1 METDSKPI
9 LGIDADE
16 NVLKCAKGLDVSA
29 CGYFGGPVCA
39 KCGAKPV
46 MMKMVPL
53 DETGESKG
61 MKPMMGYDEMAESE
75 EEDADE
81 AVAVVSMSR
90 DEKQYLKTYGI
101 VKYKQKY
108 KKNPYLESLSGAEM
122 KSMMENAAQITG
134 MEEEVDMVSNRSK
147 KGMGMPAPS
156 MNVQDMTTDE
166 DEDITEEEKAVLW
179 EINRR
184 RKARGL
190 VNTMN
195 SMASEK
201 DMHGDE
207 EEDEEK
213 MYGMMIPKKKNMHG
227 DMPMEE
233 EDEEKMYGMNTMPKK
248 KKGMGMGVPMIEEED
263 EEKMYD
269 MLMPKKKKNMH
280 GDMPMDEEEDE
291 DSDLTDEEKALIA
304 QINKRRQARG
314 LARTT
319 NAFKE
324 KSEVDVLLSEARD
337 HRIESM
343 GLKWDDLGEDGY
355 ICSIERK
362 SHSGSQSVCDD
373 CEGGCLAEKGLPGL
387 LHVEGLAEQ
396 EFKGIVIDSG
406 YSSEA
411 DMFVVDVQVKD
422 GSIREVFIDG
432 TTAEIVGFHK
442 LDDNIFE
449 QKSAV
454 DELLVISFV
463 EAAEI
468 AVKSIDGTIIAVEPD
483 IFEGIDSYA
492 VEIDGVDGKSYDV
505 FVGLDGE
512 VLGYDRYEPEEAE
525 DIEAEAAEI
534 ALKKAFSDDRR
545 MAMAKEGTA
554 MPDGSY
560 PIASEDDLKNA
571 IQSYGRAKDK
581 EAAKLHIMKRAN
593 EMGKESMIPSAWVM
607 GGGMSRKGDSSLDAG
622 FMKSLIEFELLQS
635 DEELS

>member
-1 METDSKPI
+1 METDNKPI
-9 LGIDADE
+9 LSVDTEG
-16 NVLKCAKGLDVSA
+16 NVLKCAKAAEVSA
-29 CGYFGGPVCA
+29 CGYTGGALCA

-53 DETGESKG
+53 DETSDSKG
-61 MKPMMGYDEMAESE
+61 MKPMMGNEEMAEPVEQAAGEMANSG
-75 EEDADE
+75 
-81 AVAVVSMSR
+81 SMNR
-90 DEKQYLKTYGI
+90 DEKQYLKMYGI
-101 VKYKQKY
+101 AKYKEKY
-108 KKNPYLESLSGAEM
+108 GKNPYLASMSNEDM
-122 KSMMENAAQITG
+122 KSMMENASRNMN
-134 MEEEVDMVSNRSK
+134 MEEEQVMASGKSK

-156 MNVQDMTTDE
+156 MNVQNMTTDE
-166 DEDITEEEKAVLW
+166 VGEEEDDMTEEEKAVMF
-179 EINRR
+179 EIGRR
-184 RKARGL
+184 RKARGM

-195 SMASEK
+195 SMTSEK
-201 DMHGDE
+201 
-207 EEDEEK
+207 
-213 MYGMMIPKKKNMHG
+213 GMG
-227 DMPMEE
+227 EDMPMDE

-248 KKGMGMGVPMIEEED
+248 KKGMGMGMPMMEDEEEEED
-263 EEKMYD
+263 V
-269 MLMPKKKKNMH
+269 
-280 GDMPMDEEEDE
+280 EDE
-291 DSDLTDEEKALIA
+291 DLTDEEKAIIS

-314 LARTT
+314 MEMTNEVKAKSGIDMLLA
-319 NAFKE
+319 
-324 KSEVDVLLSEARD
+324 EARD

-362 SHSGSQSVCDD
+362 SHSGGQSVCDD

-387 LHVEGLAEQ
+387 LHVEGIAEQ
-396 EFKGIVIDSG
+396 EFKGLVIDSG
-406 YSSEA
+406 YSAEA

-422 GSIREVFIDG
+422 GSVREVFIDG

-454 DELLVISFV
+454 DELMVISFV

-468 AVKSIDGTIIAVEPD
+468 AIKSIDGTVIAVEPD
-483 IFEGIDSYA
+483 VFEGIDSYA
-492 VEIDGVDGKSYDV
+492 VEIDGIDGKSYDV

-534 ALKKAFSDDRR
+534 ALKKAFSEDRR
-545 MAMAKEGTA
+545 MTMAKEGTA

-571 IQSYGRAKDK
+571 IQAYGRAKDK
-581 EAAKLHIMKRAN
+581 EATKRHIMKRAKD
-593 EMGKESMIPSAWVM
+593 MGKESMIPSTWVM
-607 GGGMSRKGDSSLDAG
+607 GGGMSRKDDSSLDAE
-622 FMKSLIEFELLQS
+622 FMKSLVEFELLQS

>member
-1 METDSKPI
+1 METDNKPM
-9 LGIDADE
+9 LSVDTEG
-16 NVLKCAKGLDVSA
+16 NVLKCAKGAEVSA
-29 CGYFGGPVCA
+29 CGYTGGALCA

-53 DETGESKG
+53 DETSESKG
-61 MKPMMGYDEMAESE
+61 MKPMMENEEMAGPVGQAAGE
-75 EEDADE
+75 
-81 AVAVVSMSR
+81 VVVPESMSR

-101 VKYKQKY
+101 SKYKEKY
-108 KKNPYLESLSGAEM
+108 GKNPYLASMSPEEM
-122 KSMMENAAQITG
+122 KSMMENSYRNVG
-134 MEEEVDMVSNRSK
+134 MEEEQEMTADKSK
-147 KGMGMPAPS
+147 KGMYGNMP
-156 MNVQDMTTDE
+156 MDEEDDM
-166 DEDITEEEKAVLW
+166 TEEEKAVMA
-179 EINRR
+179 EMGRR
-184 RKARGL
+184 RKARGM

-195 SMASEK
+195 SMTSE
-201 DMHGDE
+201 
-207 EEDEEK
+207 
-213 MYGMMIPKKKNMHG
+213 KNMHG

-248 KKGMGMGVPMIEEED
+248 KKGMGMGVPMMEDEEED
-263 EEKMYD
+263 EEKMYG
-269 MLMPKKKKNMH
+269 MMMPKKKKKGM
-280 GDMPMDEEEDE
+280 GMPVPMMEEEE
-291 DSDLTDEEKALIA
+291 EEDLTDEEKALIA
-304 QINKRRQARG
+304 QINKRRQANG
-314 LARTT
+314 MAMPVMVS
-319 NAFKE
+319 E
-324 KSEVDVLLSEARD
+324 KSSIDVLLAEARD

-362 SHSGSQSVCDD
+362 SHSGGQSVCDD

-387 LHVEGLAEQ
+387 LHVEGIAEQ
-396 EFKGIVIDSG
+396 EFKGLVIDSG
-406 YSSEA
+406 YSAEA

-454 DELLVISFV
+454 DELMVISFV

-468 AVKSIDGTIIAVEPD
+468 AIKSIDGTVIAVEPD
-483 IFEGIDSYA
+483 VFEGIDSYA
-492 VEIDGVDGKSYDV
+492 VEIDGIDGKSYDV

-534 ALKKAFSDDRR
+534 ALKKAFSEDRR
-545 MAMAKEGTA
+545 MTMAKEGTA

-571 IQSYGRAKDK
+571 IQAYGRAKDK
-581 EAAKLHIMKRAN
+581 EATKRHIMKRAKD
-593 EMGKESMIPSAWVM
+593 MGKESMIPSAWVV
-607 GGGMSRKGDSSLDAG
+607 GGGMSRKDDSSLDAE
-622 FMKSLIEFELLQS
+622 FMKSLVEFELLQS

>member
-1 METDSKPI
+1 METDNKPI
-9 LGIDADE
+9 LSVDTEG
-16 NVLKCAKGLDVSA
+16 NVLKCAKGAEVSA
-29 CGYFGGPVCA
+29 CGYTGGALCA

-53 DETGESKG
+53 DETSDSKG
-61 MKPMMGYDEMAESE
+61 MKPMMGNEEMAEPVEQAAGEIANSG
-75 EEDADE
+75 
-81 AVAVVSMSR
+81 SMNR
-90 DEKQYLKTYGI
+90 DEKQYLKMYGI
-101 VKYKQKY
+101 AKYKEKY
-108 KKNPYLESLSGAEM
+108 GKNPYLASMSNEDM
-122 KSMMENAAQITG
+122 KSMMENVSRNMN
-134 MEEEVDMVSNRSK
+134 MEEEQVMASGKSK
-147 KGMGMPAPS
+147 KGMGMPSPS

-184 RKARGL
+184 RKARGM
-190 VNTMN
+190 VNTLN
-195 SMASEK
+195 SMTSEK
-201 DMHGDE
+201 
-207 EEDEEK
+207 
-213 MYGMMIPKKKNMHG
+213 GMG
-227 DMPMEE
+227 EDMPMEE

-248 KKGMGMGVPMIEEED
+248 KKGMGMGVPMMEDEEED
-263 EEKMYD
+263 EEKMYG
-269 MLMPKKKKNMH
+269 MMMPKKKKKAMSV
-280 GDMPMDEEEDE
+280 DMSMDEEEEDE
-291 DSDLTDEEKALIA
+291 DEDLTDEEKALIA

-314 LARTT
+314 MAATT
-319 NAFKE
+319 NGFKE
-324 KSEVDVLLSEARD
+324 KSGIDMLLAEARD

-362 SHSGSQSVCDD
+362 SHSGGQSVCDD

-396 EFKGIVIDSG
+396 EFKGLVIDSG
-406 YSSEA
+406 YSAEA

-422 GSIREVFIDG
+422 GSVREVFIDG

-454 DELLVISFV
+454 DELMVISFV

-468 AVKSIDGTIIAVEPD
+468 AIKSIDGTVIAVEPD
-483 IFEGIDSYA
+483 VFEGIDSYA
-492 VEIDGVDGKSYDV
+492 VEIDGIDGKSYDV

-534 ALKKAFSDDRR
+534 ALKKAFSEDRR
-545 MAMAKEGTA
+545 MTMAKEGTA

-581 EAAKLHIMKRAN
+581 EATRRHIMKRAKD
-593 EMGKESMIPSAWVM
+593 MGKESMIPSAWVV
-607 GGGMSRKGDSSLDAG
+607 GGGMSRKDDSSLDAE